1 MKLTRKKI
9 NEIKLLPIIKKV
21 LAESSNP
28 KFKKGDI
35 VKYKGKKAII
45 PLIVISVDPYKYEP
59 IYTLKWSDNGKI
71 TEEGESSLV
80 LVKSKK

>member
-35 VKYKGKKAII
+35 VKYKDATET
-45 PLIVISVDPYKYEP
+45 LEVISVDLSSYEP
-59 IYTLKWSDNGKI
+59 SYLLKWMDTGK
-71 TEEGESSLV
+71 TQREGQSSLV